1 MASVQSY
8 EERRK
13 SHLADLELMTA
24 KRLSDA
30 LSLLGSFEFDIFE
43 IDGIVGK
50 KALRYV
56 SFEVLNKFS
65 FFEEILDETKYKN
78 FIDRIAEGYNRNV
91 VYHNDI
97 HAADVLQ
104 TIFVMLEK
112 GQLVSVNRYL
122 NI

>member
-1 MASVQSY
+1 
-8 EERRK
+8 
-13 SHLADLELMTA
+13 LTA

-30 LSLLGSFEFDIFE
+30 LALLGSYDFDIFE

-50 KALRYV
+50 KTLRYV

-78 FIDRIAEGYNRNV
+78 FIDKIADGYNRNV

-112 GQLVSVNRYL
+112 GQLVSVNMTPLTYRNYH
-122 NI
+122 